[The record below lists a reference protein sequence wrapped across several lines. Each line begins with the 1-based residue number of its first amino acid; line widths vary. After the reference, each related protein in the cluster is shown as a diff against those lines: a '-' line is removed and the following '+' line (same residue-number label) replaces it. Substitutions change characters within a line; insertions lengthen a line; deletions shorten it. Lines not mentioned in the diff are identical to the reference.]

1 MGFTPMDMIMDAR
14 QQISDWIQVDKNSL
28 NDISLEDVEV
38 SAYAW
43 ENIESATLHMT
54 DTPAVND
61 STEAFQT
68 TWGTCLAC
76 KSYWVEHTRELV
88 LFFWN
93 TSQAKTIVIPEEGWM
108 LRDDITIH

>member
-1 MGFTPMDMIMDAR
+1 MWFTPKDMIMDAR
-14 QQISDWIQVDKNSL
+14 QQISDWIQVDKDSL

-43 ENIESATLHMT
+43 KNIESATLHMT
-54 DTPAVND
+54 DAPADNNSPEELQASPGTP
-61 STEAFQT
+61 
-68 TWGTCLAC
+68 LAC

-93 TSQAKTIVIPEEGWM
+93 ASQAKTIVIPQEGWM
-108 LRDDITIH
+108 LRGDITIH